1 MALGFFLIGLGTRN
15 LSEAAEATEDG
26 TEECSMTKARM
37 QEMLMKV
44 NFNFLKLGYIQQLG
58 EWPF

>member
-58 EWPF
+58 E